1 MENKKNNSK
10 KKTNQT
16 KNKNSTQIKTS
27 NTKTKNQS
35 NKTKSNQTKKTSSN
49 VKSTN
54 KKKTNYS
61 NYNKNNKNSKNS
73 KNQTPNKEVKVNKES
88 IVNSKKISP
97 SNINSNE
104 EIKKIINTPKEK
116 KKKRKIRKARVVIFI
131 FILILL
137 ISLGYIATYFY
148 QDYKAK
154 KNSLLDID
162 NIPLDKGL
170 EEKVEDKKS
179 EKILKLEELQKE
191 NKEIIGWIEIED
203 TRINYPVVQTTDNDF
218 YLTHDYK
225 RQYSVYGTPFLDKS
239 FDLENGS
246 SNYLIYGHRAKNGLM
261 FEDLY
266 KYSKKDFYEK
276 HTKINFTTLK
286 EDATYEILAVFYSRV
301 YYKNEKNVFRYYY
314 FVNAKNEQEY
324 NDYVQSAKK
333 ASIYDTK
340 VDAKYGDQL
349 LTLSTCE
356 YSQEDGRFVVV
367 AKKIEN

>member
-16 KNKNSTQIKTS
+16 KKKNSTQIKAS

-35 NKTKSNQTKKTSSN
+35 NKTKSNYTKKTSSN

-54 KKKTNYS
+54 KKKTNYN
-61 NYNKNNKNSKNS
+61 NYNKNSKNS

-104 EIKKIINTPKEK
+104 EIKKITNTSKEK

-131 FILILL
+131 FVLILL

-203 TRINYPVVQTTDNDF
+203 TRINYPVVQTTDNDL

-225 RQYSVYGTPFLDKS
+225 RQYSVY
-239 FDLENGS
+239 
-246 SNYLIYGHRAKNGLM
+246 
-261 FEDLY
+261 
-266 KYSKKDFYEK
+266 
-276 HTKINFTTLK
+276 
-286 EDATYEILAVFYSRV
+286 
-301 YYKNEKNVFRYYY
+301 
-314 FVNAKNEQEY
+314 
-324 NDYVQSAKK
+324 
-333 ASIYDTK
+333 
-340 VDAKYGDQL
+340 
-349 LTLSTCE
+349 
-356 YSQEDGRFVVV
+356 
-367 AKKIEN
+367 